1 MATSGKIVDLSSELS
16 IPQLSGLKQQ
26 LDQEVELLATSIQ
39 QLQNA
44 RIKYQE
50 SGECVSSQ
58 AKVPK
63 NSEILVPLTASMY
76 VNGTI
81 VDNDRFLIDIGTGYY
96 IERNREAT
104 IDYFKRKVEFLNKEI
119 EKFAKI
125 AQEKINIRESVI
137 EALVYKQQAAL
148 LASKAQAQ

>member
-1 MATSGKIVDLSSELS
+1 
-16 IPQLSGLKQQ
+16 
-26 LDQEVELLATSIQ
+26 
-39 QLQNA
+39 
-44 RIKYQE
+44 
-50 SGECVSSQ
+50 
-58 AKVPK
+58 
-63 NSEILVPLTASMY
+63 MY

-104 IDYFKRKVEFLNKEI
+104 IDYFKRKVEFLSKEI

-125 AQEKINIRESVI
+125 TQEKIHIRDCKLSLAKIVFISNFYSFFILAVI